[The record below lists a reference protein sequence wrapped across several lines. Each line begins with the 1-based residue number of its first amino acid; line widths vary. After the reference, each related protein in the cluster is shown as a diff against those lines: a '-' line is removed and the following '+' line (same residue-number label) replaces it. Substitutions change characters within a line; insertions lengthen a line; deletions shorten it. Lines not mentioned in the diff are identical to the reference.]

1 MAKDSRTLKLSI
13 LADIDDLKKKLKDA
27 DGAVEEN
34 SNKIGEFSKKVGK
47 AFLVAGAAAAAY
59 AGKLLYDGVK
69 AAIEDEKANAKLAA
83 TLINV
88 AGATQKT
95 INQVLAYS
103 RATELATGVTEDE
116 LRPSLNRLTIATKDA
131 GEAIRLQQIALDV
144 AAGSGK
150 SLDAVTQALSKAY
163 EGNSASLVRLGIG
176 LSAAELK
183 TMSFDEIT
191 QRLSG
196 TFAGQAD
203 IAANTFGVR
212 IERLKLAFEDVR
224 DSLAERLLP
233 FLEKLADF
241 LLIKGVPALQAFVA
255 GLTGEQGALTSID
268 NATQGAYRFG
278 EQIRSTAKFVISIKD
293 ELILLG
299 GIIAT
304 VFVANKIV
312 LFVTAIGTLITAMK
326 ALRTAAAGAA
336 VATAFATGGTSV
348 GAAALALTAVAA
360 TYGLSQ
366 FARGAD
372 ETGAGGS
379 AFQYGAGN
387 PQFGL
392 PTGGGAGGGASG
404 GFTGGGGFAGGGAGG
419 GAGSGAGGGG
429 AISTQAATSL
439 KDLADKL
446 LNVQDRFSDLTFQ
459 VASGGISKSAAQK
472 QFDALQ
478 AQFRVLEKQGQTLA
492 ANPNIV
498 INVSGAIDPEGTA
511 RAVAN
516 QLNSQAARSVTA
528 LRDRVN

>member
-1 MAKDSRTLKLSI
+1 MAKDNRTLKLSI

-27 DGAVEEN
+27 DSAVEEN
-34 SNKIGEFSKKVGK
+34 SNRIGEFSKKVGK
-47 AFLVAGAAAAAY
+47 AFLAAGAAAGIF

-95 INQVLAYS
+95 IDQVLAYS

-116 LRPSLNRLTIATKDA
+116 LRPSLNRLTIATKNA

-233 FLEKLADF
+233 FLEKLVDF
-241 LLIKGVPALQAFVA
+241 LLVKGVPALQAFVA
-255 GLTGEQGALTSID
+255 GLSGEEGAITSID
-268 NATQGAYRFG
+268 NATQGAYKFG
-278 EQIRSTAKFVISIKD
+278 EQIRSTGKFIISIKD
-293 ELILLG
+293 ELLILG
-299 GIIAT
+299 GVIAT
-304 VFVANKIV
+304 VFVAGKV
-312 LFVTAIGTLITAMK
+312 VAFVTAIGTLITAMK
-326 ALRTAAAGAA
+326 ALRTAAAGAG
-336 VATAFATGGTSV
+336 VATAFATGGASV
-348 GAAALALTAVAA
+348 VTASAALAAVAV
-360 TYGLSQ
+360 TYRLSQ
-366 FARGAD
+366 FLKDSD
-372 ETGAGGS
+372 EGESGGS
-379 AFQYGAGN
+379 SFEFGSGN

-392 PTGGGAGGGASG
+392 PIGGISGSAGFGG
-404 GFTGGGGFAGGGAGG
+404 TGGGFAAPSGVSFAGG
-419 GAGSGAGGGG
+419 SGG
-429 AISTQAATSL
+429 AINNQSARSL

-446 LNVQDRFSDLTFQ
+446 INVQDQFTELQFQ
-459 VASGGISKSAAQK
+459 VVTGGISKTAAQK
-472 QFDALQ
+472 QFDALE
-478 AQFRVLEKQGQTLA
+478 AQFRVLEKQGNKIA
-492 ANPNIV
+492 ANPSIV
-498 INVSGAIDPEGTA
+498 INVSGAVDPEGTA

-516 QLNSQAARSVTA
+516 QLNNQAARSVSA